1 MGWKLSKLA
10 IIAYIINIRF
20 FFDKANLPISGIQLI
35 FLVILIGVPLSG
47 KSGGKGY

>member
-1 MGWKLSKLA
+1 L
-10 IIAYIINIRF
+10 

-47 KSGGKGY
+47 RSLEKRYDNINPDLER